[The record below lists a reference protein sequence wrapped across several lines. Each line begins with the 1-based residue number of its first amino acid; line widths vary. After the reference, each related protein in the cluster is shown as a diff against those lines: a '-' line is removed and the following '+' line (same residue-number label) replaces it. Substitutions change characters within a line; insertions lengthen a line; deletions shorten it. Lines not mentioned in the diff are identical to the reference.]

1 MIKKLILIFLL
12 ILPVSAQAIDIAPE
26 AKVFDLSGKLKS
38 GFSFF
43 DSAYS
48 GGADLAVGDVNGD
61 GLSEIIICPGVGNK
75 AIVKAYSA
83 YGVEKDSLNA
93 YGDNF
98 FGGCSI
104 ASADTNGNK
113 QDEIITGAGNGG
125 GPHIRVFEIGKE
137 INGFFGFAKTA
148 RQGVR
153 VLAKD
158 LGSDGKAEIITYS
171 NLNTPAEYT
180 VFGNDGHKIASY
192 KLKDFNSNGLNIAA
206 GDFNGDGQKEL
217 AIAGGYDNKS
227 IIRIYTIDGKLLK
240 EIIYDADYL
249 GGLNL
254 SSGDVSGDSKDE
266 IIVSESFEGSGNI
279 YFYNYDGSQIKTI
292 IAFAGDYYNGVKT
305 AVGDVDGDGQAEIVA
320 IPERIGVEMLKPDY
334 KFISVDLS
342 KQTLYRYQ
350 NGSLLDKFL
359 ISSGKA
365 STPTPVGDFKINRKR
380 PLVRMSWYFGA
391 NNPQNYDLPNVPWV
405 SSFSGPYTIHGTY
418 WHHNFGHPMS
428 HGCVNMYTPDAK
440 TVYNWVEIG
449 TPVVIK

>member
-1 MIKKLILIFLL
+1 VVKKLILIFLL

-38 GFSFF
+38 SFSFF
-43 DSAYS
+43 DPAYS
-48 GGADLAVGDVNGD
+48 GAVDLAVGDINGD
-61 GLSEIIICPGVGNK
+61 GLAEIIICPGAGNK
-75 AIVKAYSA
+75 AVVKAYSA
-83 YGVEKDSLNA
+83 YGVEKESLNG
-93 YGDNF
+93 YGDKF
-98 FGGCSI
+98 FGGCNI
-104 ASADTNGNK
+104 ASADTNGNG
-113 QDEIITGAGNGG
+113 QDEAITGAGYGG
-125 GPHIRVFEIGKE
+125 GPQIRVFEIGKE
-137 INGFFGFAKTA
+137 IRNFFGFAKTA

-158 LGSDGKAEIITYS
+158 LGDDGKSEIVAFS
-171 NLNTPAEYT
+171 NVNFPAEYA

-192 KLKDFNSNGLNIAA
+192 KLPELNGNGLSVAA
-206 GDFNGDGQKEL
+206 GDFNGDGKKEL
-217 AIAGGYDNKS
+217 AIAGGYGNKS
-227 IIRIYTIDGKLLK
+227 IIRIYSVDGTLVK
-240 EIIYDADYL
+240 EIIYNADYL

-254 SSGDVSGDSKDE
+254 SAGDINGDGKDE
-266 IIVSESFEGSGNI
+266 IIVSESFDGSGNI
-279 YFYNYDGSQIKTI
+279 YFYNHDGNQIKTI
-292 IAFAGDYYNGVKT
+292 IAFAGQYNRGVKT

-320 IPERIGVEMLKPDY
+320 IPERVGADMVKPDY

-359 ISSGKA
+359 ISSGK
-365 STPTPVGDFKINRKR
+365 SGTPTPVGDFSIYKKR

-391 NNPQNYDLPNVPWV
+391 NSPLNYDLPNVPWV
-405 SSFSGPYTIHGTY
+405 ASFSGPYTIHGTY

-440 TVYNWVEIG
+440 TVYNWVDIG